1 MIKGT
6 REVEIEEGENSSSI
20 RILFVFLEM
29 ESPPESSYYGS
40 HLDLI
45 NIPLRLEPIPPPLL
59 GKCREER
66 GGWIDCQF
74 INFFSTIYKLSEVIQ
89 ELSNSKSQAQLA

>member
-6 REVEIEEGENSSSI
+6 REVEIKEGENSISI
-20 RILFVFLEM
+20 RILFAFLEM
-29 ESPPESSYYGS
+29 ESHPESSYCGS

-59 GKCREER
+59 GKCREE
-66 GGWIDCQF
+66 
-74 INFFSTIYKLSEVIQ
+74 
-89 ELSNSKSQAQLA
+89 

>member
-20 RILFVFLEM
+20 RILFAFLEM
-29 ESPPESSYYGS
+29 ESHPQSSYYGS

-45 NIPLRLEPIPPPLL
+45 NIPLRLEPIPPPLP
-59 GKCREER
+59 GKCREES

-74 INFFSTIYKLSEVIQ
+74 IFFSPQSTNYQKLFKNYLIPKARH
-89 ELSNSKSQAQLA
+89 N

>member
-20 RILFVFLEM
+20 RTLFVFLEM
-29 ESPPESSYYGS
+29 ESPLESSYYGS

-45 NIPLRLEPIPPPLL
+45 NIPLRLKPIPPPLL

-74 INFFSTIYKLSEVIQ
+74 IIFSPQSTNYQKLFKNYLIPKARH
-89 ELSNSKSQAQLA
+89 N